1 MIRIYPFFSTF
12 FALFILGCSNAKYK
26 GNKVIIDFCY
36 DVDACVSVDKE
47 SIRLACI
54 DDIFNLKSVKGKE
67 ARLYINNL
75 IAGDELIINRLGND
89 KYGRTV
95 ANLYKDQINIQEN
108 LVNKNIAA
116 YTEFHTLSKKK
127 SFSCKK
133 IK

>member
-1 MIRIYPFFSTF
+1 MIKISPFFSTF
-12 FALFILGCSNAKYK
+12 FAIFILGCSNAKYK
-26 GNKVIIDFCY
+26 GNNVIIDFCY

-54 DDIFNLKSVKGKE
+54 DDIFNLKSMKGE
-67 ARLYINNL
+67 ESRIYINNL
-75 IAGDELIINRLGND
+75 IAGEELTIKRLAYD

-95 ANLYKDQINIQEN
+95 ANLYKDQINIQDI

-116 YTEFHTLSKKK
+116 STERHTLSKKK

-133 IK
+133 N